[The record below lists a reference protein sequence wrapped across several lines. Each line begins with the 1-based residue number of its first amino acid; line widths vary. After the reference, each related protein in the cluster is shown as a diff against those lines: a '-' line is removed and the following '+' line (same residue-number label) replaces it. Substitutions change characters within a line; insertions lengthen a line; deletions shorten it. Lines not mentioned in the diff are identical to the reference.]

1 MKKNIWFF
9 VLLLVA
15 QSMLA
20 DSYYKRIDRPEVMG
34 YGYRK
39 YTDLIAV
46 ELSDTAT
53 VLVQRVDYTDGLWFS
68 FSDRDFIR
76 TDQGECHHMR
86 ALDSNWDIKMGDHYF
101 HPHGH
106 EVLVRC
112 IFPPIPRD
120 TKWIDL
126 RSDESGAWGIYGIRL
141 DSEPAPLPTTVKT
154 ERLPQIE
161 YKFGIAEVKGRF
173 MDYHDGMFQKVML
186 GSLESPDRLPSD
198 TLESHISPNGEFSF
212 RIPVT
217 HTTPFF
223 LSVPYQEGMLIY
235 VAPDE
240 TTEVVVHS
248 RQLLNPVQNGAPTA
262 YVTRGP
268 LADVATELNM
278 YPRHQMYMLKPKPD
292 LSPED
297 NYAYLLETMDSW
309 QKGPYMRRKQH
320 SPGEWVDR
328 SHIYSPA
335 AAELIQ
341 LNNSLMA
348 LSSLILKE
356 RKLSDVDST
365 SIQVGNN
372 QSLNAIDMDK
382 LLLQKLSNPQHL
394 LCPVL
399 RVYML
404 WNNSPIIHAD
414 WLDYEKR
421 SQAMV
426 NQLKDCIPF
435 DVAQYKRDLKAM
447 PKAYREYLIY
457 RDKQLNN
464 QLDEN
469 KERTGYTI
477 RTDLPD
483 VPKDQLYEALRER
496 YRGKVIFLV
505 AWEPGLN
512 SEWQERFIRECYIPI
527 QKEYKDRDIAWVTI
541 SDITDCEALWRQK
554 LTAIRGDHYGVDRD
568 TYLAIVRKVHDSPET
583 YAQAFIKADGEIRT
597 HKPFWVDIVYNRKD
611 LNEVLGIE

>member
-1 MKKNIWFF
+1 MKRNILFF
-9 VLLLVA
+9 VLLLIV

-53 VLVQRVDYTDGLWFS
+53 VLVQRVDYTDGLWFC

-112 IFPPIPRD
+112 IYPPIPRD
-120 TKWIDL
+120 TKWIDV
-126 RSDESGAWGIYGIRL
+126 RGDESGAWGIYGIRL
-141 DSEPAPLPTTVKT
+141 DTEPAPLPTKAKT
-154 ERLPQIE
+154 EHLPQIE

-173 MDYHDGMFQKVML
+173 MDYHDGMFSKVVA
-186 GSLESPDRLPSD
+186 GCQESLYMSFSD
-198 TLESHISPNGEFSF
+198 TLESSISPSGEFSF

-217 HTTPFF
+217 HITPIF
-223 LSVPYQEGMLIY
+223 LTIPYQKAMLIY
-235 VAPDE
+235 VGPDE

-248 RQLLNPVQNGAPTA
+248 RQLLNPVLNGAPTA

-268 LADVATELNM
+268 LSDVATELNM
-278 YPRHQMYMLKPKPD
+278 YPRHEKRIVETNLE

-297 NYAYLLETMDSW
+297 NYAYLLEAFDAL
-309 QKGPYMRRKQH
+309 QKDPYMRRKEH
-320 SPGEWVDR
+320 SPAEWVDR

-348 LSSLILKE
+348 INFLQNFKQGYD
-356 RKLSDVDST
+356 KDST
-365 SIQVGNN
+365 FLPKLNN
-372 QSLNAIDMDK
+372 YSKQYSKAIDK
-382 LLLQKLSNPQHL
+382 LRFDKLSNPQHL
-394 LCPVL
+394 LCPTIGYYLYVN
-399 RVYML
+399 R
-404 WNNSPIIHAD
+404 SPIFYAD

-421 SQAMV
+421 SQAMA

-435 DVAQYKRDLKAM
+435 DVAQYQRDLKAM
-447 PKAYREYLIY
+447 PKAYREYLTY

-464 QLDEN
+464 QLSEN
-469 KERTGYTI
+469 QVRTGYTI

-527 QKEYKDRDIAWVTI
+527 QEEYKDRDIAWVTI

-568 TYLAIVRKVHDSPET
+568 TYLAIVRKVHGSPET